1 MIVPFSSVR
10 FGFFEIL
17 EMAEFL
23 GQVEALG
30 SFARGAEGLQGRRW
44 PSQSG
49 ASHLASRFGRGCG
62 YAGLF
67 RRHG

>member
-30 SFARGAEGLQGRRW
+30 SFARGAEGL
-44 PSQSG
+44 
-49 ASHLASRFGRGCG
+49 
-62 YAGLF
+62 
-67 RRHG
+67 